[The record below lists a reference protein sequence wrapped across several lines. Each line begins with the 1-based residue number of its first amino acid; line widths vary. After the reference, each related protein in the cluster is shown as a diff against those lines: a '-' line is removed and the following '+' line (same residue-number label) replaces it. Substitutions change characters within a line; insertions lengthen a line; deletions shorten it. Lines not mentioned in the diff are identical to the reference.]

1 VGGTV
6 QVAVPGTGSGAAC
19 AAPHGPPIEGFAMST
34 DEKKAAVLAAYPPVL
49 RDCNPGYVCLR
60 SVAIVFQG
68 KNNVKTNRLSMMN
81 FIHII

>member
-1 VGGTV
+1 
-6 QVAVPGTGSGAAC
+6 
-19 AAPHGPPIEGFAMST
+19 MST